1 MKKIAFA
8 GICSAVF
15 VLSVQ
20 AIPSDARREEA
31 ARQADG
37 LIEKM
42 TPEERLG
49 QLMMDSPEIKRLGIH
64 KYHWWNEAL
73 HGIARSGLA
82 TVFPQSMGAA
92 ASFDK
97 NLMRKVGDIVS
108 TEARAKYNL
117 FTAKDDRRIYR
128 GLTVWSPNVNMFRDP
143 RWGRGQ
149 ETFGE
154 DPYLSGV
161 MGSAFVR
168 GIQGDDPK
176 YFKAVACA
184 KHYAVHSGPEKKRHE
199 FNVNVDKGDL

>member
-1 MKKIAFA
+1 MNKIAFA

-15 VLSVQ
+15 ALSVQ

-149 ETFGE
+149 ETYGE

-161 MGSAFVR
+161 LGSA
-168 GIQGDDPK
+168 
-176 YFKAVACA
+176 
-184 KHYAVHSGPEKKRHE
+184 
-199 FNVNVDKGDL
+199 